1 MIAPPGL
8 GRKRR
13 AARLVLWF
21 EQAWPALWPALGVA
35 GVGLCAAWAGL
46 FTILPPVPHLLLLAA
61 GAILFAVLLMRG
73 LRRLRRP
80 TGQAVDRRL
89 ESAGGLRH
97 RPLSVLADRPSVGA
111 AQDPLWQAHLA
122 RVSRELGRLR
132 VGWPHPGLAARD
144 PRALRGL
151 LAVALVA
158 SLIVAGPDAGFRL
171 AQAFQPGFVPTPPPP
186 ALQIE
191 AWLTPPAF
199 TGQAPVALRPDHPD
213 VTAPAG
219 SRVSVSVSGGSG
231 ATPHLGWDHAD
242 QPFHPLDASSFQ
254 AGADLT
260 HDGPLSV
267 GIDGHEVAHWQVS
280 VLADAA
286 PLVAW
291 AQPPGEQPSRRRNG
305 GLPLT
310 RLPWQVSHQYGV
322 VALAAELR
330 LRAQPQAPALS
341 VDIPLAGRAPKTA
354 HGARVVDLTAN
365 PWAGLPVS
373 GVLVAG
379 AAGGVAGHSAV
390 AEFVL
395 PERHFRHPTARAI
408 VTVRKML
415 ALRPDDR
422 MAALT
427 ALDAIAA
434 DTATWQ
440 DDAGGFL
447 TLRGAQGM
455 LRHDQGAGAIG
466 AVQSSLWELALRVE
480 EAGASRTAQSLAQA
494 RRDLRQALSPANP
507 DRKPDSREVERRSQT
522 VERALQ
528 KYLQALAQE
537 RRRDPSSHKQ
547 PDLDRAHRD
556 AEAALQKLRD
566 AARQDQMDDARD
578 RMAELDQA
586 LDQLQREGGDGATPQ
601 QRARAQQR
609 RAGRQQGQRHMTALQ
624 DIVRREAGLLDHAQH
639 RGAPAEDAA
648 NSLTFPPGQAP
659 QDAVADT
666 APQDAERSGDHRV
679 QQALRL
685 ALGELMQQFGDLTGK
700 VPPKLGEADGAMR
713 DAIAALDE
721 RRDQPAAAAAQHAIT
736 ALSESQGGMR
746 QALAQKFGRQRKQDG
761 DQAGDPGDQG
771 DSQSAEGDGQ
781 PGDGQ
786 PGDGSGDQAG
796 GQQGEQSNDQ
806 LGDQQDGQDGQ
817 GQDQGQAAL
826 GQGRGRE
833 DQGSDGGQPGQQRSD
848 PFGRRLQDGGR
859 LYGDGETA
867 LPEKMDR
874 ARASALQD
882 ELRRREADRGR
893 PQRELDYIG
902 RLLNPA
908 P

>member
-1 MIAPPGL
+1 MIALPPGL
-8 GRKRR
+8 GRKRW

-46 FTILPPVPHLLLLAA
+46 FTILPPIPHLLLLTA
-61 GAILFAVLLMRG
+61 GAVLFAILLARG

-80 TGQAVDRRL
+80 TAQAVDRRL
-89 ESAGGLRH
+89 ELAGGVLH
-97 RPLSVLADRPSVGA
+97 RPLSVIADRPSVGA

-122 RVSRELGRLR
+122 RVSQELGRLR

-144 PRALRGL
+144 LRALRGL
-151 LAVALVA
+151 LAVTLVA

-171 AQAFQPGFVPTPPPP
+171 AQAFQPGFVPSPPPP

-191 AWLTPPAF
+191 AWLTLPAF
-199 TGQAPVALRPDHPD
+199 TGQAPVALLPDHTE

-254 AGADLT
+254 AGVELT
-260 HDGPLSV
+260 HGGPLSV
-267 GIDGHEVAHWQVS
+267 GVDGHEVAHWQVS
-280 VLADAA
+280 VLADTA
-286 PLVAW
+286 PMVAW
-291 AQPPGEQPSRRRNG
+291 AQPPGEQPNRRRNG
-305 GLPLT
+305 GVPLT

-322 VALAAELR
+322 MSLAAELR

-379 AAGGVAGHSAV
+379 AAGGLAGRSAT

-395 PERHFRHPTARAI
+395 PERTFRHPIARAI
-408 VTVRKML
+408 ITVRKML

-422 MAALT
+422 AAALA

-447 TLRGAQGM
+447 TLRGAQET
-455 LRHDQGAGAIG
+455 LRHDQGAGAVG
-466 AVQSSLWELALRVE
+466 AVQASLWELALRLE
-480 EAGASRTAQSLAQA
+480 EASASRTAQSLAQA
-494 RRDLRQALSPANP
+494 RRDLRQALNPANP
-507 DRKPDSREVERRSQT
+507 DKKVNPSEVERGSQA
-522 VERALQ
+522 VQRALQ
-528 KYLQALAQE
+528 KHLQALKQE
-537 RRRDPSSHKQ
+537 QRRDPSSHKQ
-547 PDLDRAHRD
+547 PDLDRAQHD

-566 AARQDQMDDARD
+566 AARQNQMDDARD
-578 RMAELDQA
+578 RLAELDQA
-586 LDQLQREGGDGATPQ
+586 LDQLQQEGSDGATPQ
-601 QRARAQQR
+601 QRARVQQQ
-609 RAGRQQGQRHMTALQ
+609 RAGRQQGQRDVTALQ
-624 DIVRREAGLLDHAQH
+624 DIVRRESGLLDHAQH
-639 RGAPAEDAA
+639 RAAPADDPA
-648 NSLTFPPGQAP
+648 NSLSFPPGQAP
-659 QDAVADT
+659 QEPAPDT
-666 APQDAERSGDHRV
+666 APQDAERRDDHRV

-685 ALGELMQQFGDLTGK
+685 ALGELMQQFGDLTNK
-700 VPPKLGEADGAMR
+700 VPPKLGEADAAMR
-713 DAIAALDE
+713 DAIAALGE
-721 RRDQPAAAAAQHAIT
+721 RRDEPAAVAAQHAIT
-736 ALSESQGGMR
+736 ALSESQSGMR
-746 QALAQKFGRQRKQDG
+746 QALAQKFGRPRNQAG
-761 DQAGDPGDQG
+761 DQAGDQGDPGDQG
-771 DSQSAEGDGQ
+771 DSQSAEGDAQ
-781 PGDGQ
+781 R
-786 PGDGSGDQAG
+786 GDGSGDQAG
-796 GQQGEQSNDQ
+796 GQQGDQSNDQ

-817 GQDQGQAAL
+817 GQGQAAL

-833 DQGSDGGQPGQQRSD
+833 DQGSDGGQPGQQRID

-859 LYGDGETA
+859 LYGDGETL

-874 ARASALQD
+874 ARSRALQD
-882 ELRRREADRGR
+882 ELRRREGDRSR
-893 PQRELDYIG
+893 PQRELDYID